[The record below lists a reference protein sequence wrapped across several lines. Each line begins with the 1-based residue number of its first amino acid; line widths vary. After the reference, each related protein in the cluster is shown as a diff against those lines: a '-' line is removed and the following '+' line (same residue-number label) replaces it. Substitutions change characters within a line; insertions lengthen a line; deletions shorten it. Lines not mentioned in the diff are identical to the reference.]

1 VIFDTRLRTPPSA
14 RVLST
19 LDAGPVI
26 IMSTAPAVADAPA
39 RARALADA
47 GARVEAVAPESRLRS
62 GLERLAALGVTSL
75 IVEGGPTLHASIWSD
90 RLVDRIQMY
99 VAPRVLGPAGLEWVS
114 APLLGSGYM
123 VETSARPIGDDVLI
137 EGYVHWPD

>member
-1 VIFDTRLRTPPSA
+1 
-14 RVLST
+14 
-19 LDAGPVI
+19 
-26 IMSTAPAVADAPA
+26 
-39 RARALADA
+39 
-47 GARVEAVAPESRLRS
+47 
-62 GLERLAALGVTSL
+62 
-75 IVEGGPTLHASIWSD
+75 
-90 RLVDRIQMY
+90 MY